1 MFNATLR
8 LRVWASSV
16 TSLAHHLPLNHYHAS
31 TLTSLIAL
39 LISLYLFYLVHQV
52 SMPPTPNEELSLRHL
67 PDMSDTS
74 FSFKIPGGTQEIDLL
89 ADDGL
94 DFFHGIDVS
103 CRVPP
108 YSPQRANDGPMT
120 INDLTPGP
128 VSFPSSIQNPET
140 TSPSRSGSM
149 VQSRNKRSWMYP
161 RRPELSKLRK
171 KVMSNPRPVMPL
183 FAHLQP
189 TGGTSSAAHTST
201 LRADIDT
208 FTGKLHTSP
217 LSPID
222 QEPTE
227 ADIQGSKGARKES
240 LEKNLAPPSRRREK
254 QPRNKQVSRPLPCS
268 RRSSFLTN

>member
-1 MFNATLR
+1 
-8 LRVWASSV
+8 
-16 TSLAHHLPLNHYHAS
+16 
-31 TLTSLIAL
+31 
-39 LISLYLFYLVHQV
+39 
-52 SMPPTPNEELSLRHL
+52 MPPTPNDELSLRHL

-74 FSFKIPGGTQEIDLL
+74 FSFKIPGGAQEIDLL

-94 DFFHGIDVS
+94 DFFHEIDES
-103 CRVPP
+103 CGAPLN
-108 YSPQRANDGPMT
+108 SPQRANDGPMT

-128 VSFPSSIQNPET
+128 VSFPSTIQNRET
-140 TSPSRSGSM
+140 SSPSRNNSM
-149 VQSRNKRSWMYP
+149 VPKSKQEKLDVP
-161 RRPELSKLRK
+161 RHPELSKLRK

-189 TGGTSSAAHTST
+189 TGGTSSAAHLST

-208 FTGKLHTSP
+208 FTGKLHASP

-254 QPRNKQVSRPLPCS
+254 LPRNKQVSRTLPCS

>member
-1 MFNATLR
+1 
-8 LRVWASSV
+8 
-16 TSLAHHLPLNHYHAS
+16 
-31 TLTSLIAL
+31 
-39 LISLYLFYLVHQV
+39 
-52 SMPPTPNEELSLRHL
+52 MPPTPNEELSLRHL

-74 FSFKIPGGTQEIDLL
+74 FSFKIPGGAQEIDLL

-103 CRVPP
+103 CRVPLN
-108 YSPQRANDGPMT
+108 SPQRANDGPMT

-128 VSFPSSIQNPET
+128 VSFPSSIQIQKQ
-140 TSPSRSGSM
+140 RLHLAA
-149 VQSRNKRSWMYP
+149 VLWFRSRNKRSWMYP
-161 RRPELSKLRK
+161 DVPELSKLRK
-171 KVMSNPRPVMPL
+171 RVMSNPEGPSCIIR
-183 FAHLQP
+183 HLQP

-240 LEKNLAPPSRRREK
+240 LEKNLAPPPEEGRNSPGISKLSRSAAVFPAVIVPDK
-254 QPRNKQVSRPLPCS
+254 
-268 RRSSFLTN
+268 LTD